1 MSINKNSIIDFP
13 TDYTVIDIET
23 TGFSPT
29 YDSIIE
35 LAAIKYRD
43 DNIVDSYTTL
53 INPEIPIADEISS
66 LTGISDF
73 DVNDK
78 PIISEVINEFISFIG
93 DDLIVGHNVGF
104 DINFIN
110 VNLKQP
116 ISNKY
121 INTLRIAHKLHPE
134 LTSYSLDELKQIYG
148 VESISHRALGDCEGT
163 ALVFQKMK
171 KDVLS
176 KMTLDEFQK
185 LYNQKS
191 KGYGFKLEDIKTDNT
206 EFDEDNFFYGKSTC
220 FTGKLEKYTR
230 KEALQIIVDLGGIAA
245 NSVTASTNVLVIA
258 DLDYTG
264 AITGRISSKH
274 KKALDLRQKGKDIIV
289 ISESDF
295 INLIEQ

>member
-1 MSINKNSIIDFP
+1 MSVNKNSIIDFP

-134 LTSYSLDELKQIYG
+134 LTSYSLDELKQI
-148 VESISHRALGDCEGT
+148 
-163 ALVFQKMK
+163 
-171 KDVLS
+171 
-176 KMTLDEFQK
+176 
-185 LYNQKS
+185 
-191 KGYGFKLEDIKTDNT
+191 
-206 EFDEDNFFYGKSTC
+206 
-220 FTGKLEKYTR
+220 
-230 KEALQIIVDLGGIAA
+230 
-245 NSVTASTNVLVIA
+245 
-258 DLDYTG
+258 
-264 AITGRISSKH
+264 
-274 KKALDLRQKGKDIIV
+274 
-289 ISESDF
+289 
-295 INLIEQ
+295 